1 MFIEI
6 LHNRLSNTILLYVFF
21 LALWGFFRFFR
32 KQGVDSN
39 YWGAL
44 VIAEVVILVQGVIG
58 IILWASNLRPGGEAM
73 HILYGV
79 VGALGIPAV
88 YAFTRGRDER
98 REVLI
103 YAAVLLF
110 LSGVFLRSWATGI
123 PAL

>member
-1 MFIEI
+1 MFLEI

-21 LALWGFFRFFR
+21 LALWGFWRFFR

-44 VIAEVVILVQGVIG
+44 VIAEVVILAQGVIG
-58 IILWASNLRPGGEAM
+58 IFLWLNNLRPGGGSM

-79 VGALGIPAV
+79 VGAIGIPAV
-88 YAFTRGRDER
+88 YAFTKGRDER
-98 REVLI
+98 QEMLI

-110 LSGVFLRSWATGI
+110 LSGVFLRSWGTGI
-123 PAL
+123 